1 MRVYLPKP
9 CTILQLLA
17 CLEEAG
23 VDFSKL
29 VVGAFEFRQ
38 RVLSKMHE
46 DEEGRRYIE
55 INEEMVKHG

>member
-1 MRVYLPKP
+1 MKVYLPKP

-17 CLEEAG
+17 CLEDVG

-29 VVGAFEFRQ
+29 VVGADEFRQ
-38 RVLSKMHE
+38 IVLSNIHE